1 VGAVRRSLFHV
12 SLALSVALL
21 CVAAA
26 AQQPETGDPAESR
39 KPVPPPPEVVEQ
51 LHDVRPPVAFEP
63 TWRPIDYAV
72 AIGGALILA
81 AAALLAW
88 RARRAA
94 APEPPAAP
102 PSPPPHIAA
111 LDALD
116 ALRARRLYESGSEGH
131 LMLAQGLPAILKA
144 YLDAIQ
150 RAQFTYWT
158 TRETHGRLAGQVPH
172 RLAEEATWLLIECD
186 RVKFAGQ
193 SGFADDPIDRA
204 EAVIRGLV
212 RWQQEEAGP

>member
-1 VGAVRRSLFHV
+1 MGAVRRSLAHV

-21 CVAAA
+21 CVAAP
-26 AQQPETGDPAESR
+26 AQQPETGDPAEPR

-81 AAALLAW
+81 AAALLTW

-94 APEPPAAP
+94 APEPPTAP
-102 PSPPPHIAA
+102 PWPPPHVVA

-116 ALRARRLYESGSEGH
+116 ALRARRLYESRAEGH
-131 LMLAQGLPAILKA
+131 LMLAQELPAILKA
-144 YLDAIQ
+144 YLDAVQ
-150 RAQFTYWT
+150 RAQFAYWT
-158 TRETHGRLAGQVPH
+158 TRETHGRLAGQVPRH
-172 RLAEEATWLLIECD
+172 LAEEATWLLLECD

-193 SGFADDPIDRA
+193 SGFANDPIDRA
-204 EAVIRGLV
+204 EAVIRGFAS
-212 RWQQEEAGP
+212 WQREGAGP